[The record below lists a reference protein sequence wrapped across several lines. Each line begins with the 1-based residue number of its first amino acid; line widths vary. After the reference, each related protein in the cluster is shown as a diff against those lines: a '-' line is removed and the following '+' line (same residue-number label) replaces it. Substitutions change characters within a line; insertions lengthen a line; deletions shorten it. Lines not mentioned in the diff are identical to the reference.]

1 MFERIKVFLIE
12 SRQELKRV
20 NWPRR
25 EETVRYT
32 IFVILLSIGLA
43 AFLGILD
50 FAFIQILQKAVLY

>member
-1 MFERIKVFLIE
+1 MMERIKTFLNE

-25 EETVRYT
+25 EETTRYT
-32 IFVILLSIGLA
+32 MFVIVLSVGIA

-50 FAFIQILQKAVLY
+50 YLFIQIIQRIIL

>member
-1 MFERIKVFLIE
+1 MFEKIKIFLTE

-32 IFVILLSIGLA
+32 IFVIALSIAIAVL
-43 AFLGILD
+43 LGILD
-50 FAFIQILQKAVLY
+50 YIFIQVLQQFVL

>member
-1 MFERIKVFLIE
+1 MERIKTFLNE

-25 EETVRYT
+25 EETTRYT
-32 IFVILLSIGLA
+32 VFVVILSVGLA

-50 FAFIQILQKAVLY
+50 YLFVQVIQKIVL

>member
-1 MFERIKVFLIE
+1 MFERIKLFLSE
-12 SRQELKRV
+12 SKQELKRV

-32 IFVILLSIGLA
+32 IFVIVLSLGVA

-50 FAFIQILQKAVLY
+50 YIFIQVLQKIIL

>member
-1 MFERIKVFLIE
+1 MGKIKNFLNE

-25 EETVRYT
+25 EETTRYT
-32 IFVILLSIGLA
+32 VFVIVLSVGLA

-50 FAFIQILQKAVLY
+50 YAFLRILQNVVL

>member
-1 MFERIKVFLIE
+1 MFERIKLFLTE
-12 SRQELKRV
+12 SKQELKRV

-32 IFVILLSIGLA
+32 IFVIVLSLAIA

-50 FAFIQILQKAVLY
+50 YIFIQVLQKIIL

>member
-1 MFERIKVFLIE
+1 MERIKTFLNE

-25 EETVRYT
+25 EETTRYT
-32 IFVILLSIGLA
+32 MFVIVLSVGIA

-50 FAFIQILQKAVLY
+50 YLFIQIIQRIIL